1 MKSRGGKKRE
11 IQRKRKRERERK
23 NEKGWERGPGER
35 MWREIYPKAP
45 GNHNPRAISI
55 IDSTRFKTP
64 SVDLPLVPL
73 VRWVV
78 GGRPPPRAFRTLLCA
93 VRFFLFPARWRTRRL
108 SRWEFV
114 VPADAIRD
122 LSDWMGNCRHLP
134 CFFRDVHLGVQPLDY
149 SADNILHDEI
159 NRNNEITRFPKVTFC
174 RRKKLVIRLML
185 IGLII
190 VIKIYALESYTF

>member
-1 MKSRGGKKRE
+1 MERRE
-11 IQRKRKRERERK
+11 RKREARK
-23 NEKGWERGPGER
+23 RRGGGRAKKGERGPGER

-45 GNHNPRAISI
+45 GNRNPRAISI

-78 GGRPPPRAFRTLLCA
+78 GGRPPPCVFRTLLCA

-122 LSDWMGNCRHLP
+122 SSDWMCNCRHLP
-134 CFFRDVHLGVQPLDY
+134 CFFRDVHLGVRSLDY
-149 SADNILHDEI
+149 SADNILHGEI
-159 NRNNEITRFPKVTFC
+159 NRVNERNYAVSKITLRG
-174 RRKKLVIRLML
+174 RKKLIRSIL
-185 IGLII
+185 IGSII
-190 VIKIYALESYTF
+190 VVKVYLFMH